1 MAEDQKQ
8 HKISSTLVND
18 EKKII
23 RKEVEKQR
31 RMQMSILCS
40 SLSSSLPFHLIK
52 GKRSVSDQIGEAAN
66 YVQFLK
72 EKVNELE
79 VKRDKLKEIIS
90 SRMIETANIELSA
103 DPSNMVKCVNI
114 NQIPD
119 GVEIVICLGFEDC
132 GSRLSDLMK
141 IIVQEGCDVVHC
153 VTNHVNGKIF
163 HTIKSEVED
172 LTHFDLA
179 RLQNKLDHAILLS
192 R

>member
-8 HKISSTLVND
+8 HKISTTLVND

-40 SLSSSLPFHLIK
+40 SLRSSLPFHLIK
-52 GKRSVSDQIGEAAN
+52 GKRSVSDHIGEAAN
-66 YVQFLK
+66 YVQILK
-72 EKVNELE
+72 EKVNVLE
-79 VKRDKLKEIIS
+79 KKRDKLKETIS
-90 SRMIETANIELSA
+90 STMIETENELPA
-103 DPSNMVKCVNI
+103 DPSNLVKCVNI

-119 GVEIVICLGFEDC
+119 GVEIVICRGFEDSP
-132 GSRLSDLMK
+132 SRLSDLMK

-179 RLQNKLDHAILLS
+179 RLQNKLDQAILLS